1 MREQDFGYTRAVAK
15 PGTIRMSYCHV
26 HNLVDPESAG
36 KERSWGIRVSLPPGD
51 TLRRLVGDDW
61 EKVHWYSTESE
72 RDTAFAAMAERHG
85 YYRGSD
91 TPTQVLEKIS
101 R

>member
-1 MREQDFGYTRAVAK
+1 
-15 PGTIRMSYCHV
+15 MSYCHS

-51 TLRRLVGDDW
+51 TLRRLLGDDW
-61 EKVHWYSTESE
+61 EQVHWYSTESE
-72 RDTAFAAMAERHG
+72 RDAAFEAMAKRHG
-85 YYRGSD
+85 YYRNSD
-91 TPTQVLEKIS
+91 TPTQVLEKVS

>member
-1 MREQDFGYTRAVAK
+1 
-15 PGTIRMSYCHV
+15 MSYCHS

-36 KERSWGIRVSLPPGD
+36 AEQHWGIRVTLPPGD
-51 TLRRLVGDDW
+51 TLRRLLGDDW
-61 EKVHWYSTESE
+61 EKVHWYATEAE
-72 RDTAFAAMAERHG
+72 RDSAFENMATRHG

-91 TPTQVLEKIS
+91 SPTQILEKIS